1 MWPCS
6 LRSAY
11 ELQAHWSRFLR
22 TNRPSVYIQNTFQT
36 FSLFILC
43 DGEDS
48 RPCPF
53 GGRPCKLSRF
63 VLFPDPLSSVSPPLS
78 HLGSFSSS
86 GSSSSCSCA
95 DCSASPLRPREAPCP
110 GPSLPPSLIR
120 QPLAPSSSAGLP
132 HHLLLAPFVLP
143 WAFSVTLPEVL
154 FPSVSV
160 MRHCWRTPQPC
171 SQGPR
176 KRGLSGSQTLL
187 LAFHNP

>member
-63 VLFPDPLSSVSPPLS
+63 VLFPDPSSSVSPPLS

-120 QPLAPSSSAGLP
+120 QPLSPLHPLLGSPITSSSPLLSSPGLSRSP
-132 HHLLLAPFVLP
+132 SRK
-143 WAFSVTLPEVL
+143 FSSQA
-154 FPSVSV
+154 SVS
-160 MRHCWRTPQPC
+160 
-171 SQGPR
+171 
-176 KRGLSGSQTLL
+176 
-187 LAFHNP
+187 